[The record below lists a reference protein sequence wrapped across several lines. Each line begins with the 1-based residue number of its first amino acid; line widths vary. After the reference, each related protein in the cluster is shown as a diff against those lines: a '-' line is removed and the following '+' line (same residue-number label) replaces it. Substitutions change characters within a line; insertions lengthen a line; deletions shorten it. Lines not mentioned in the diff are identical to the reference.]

1 MAITVHF
8 FLQNKVCDT
17 IKLRE
22 KIIAFCVD
30 LYALKEFYVFSSDVK
45 CSGSLSHSHFEYNN
59 MISHNK
65 KKTNNKHDFCNL
77 EPTDRA
83 SLRKVL
89 HFQLTKL
96 VSSSVL

>member
-1 MAITVHF
+1 MHF

-65 KKTNNKHDFCNL
+65 KKKQTTNMIFATLNL
-77 EPTDRA
+77 QTEP
-83 SLRKVL
+83 
-89 HFQLTKL
+89 H
-96 VSSSVL
+96 